1 MDIRDLF
8 LVIARGD
15 MPPERLVREIKQE
28 RERLAHTELALEKLK
43 LLTASWL
50 SQDPGKHGPY
60 VFFVRDYALDDSEGG
75 FPLVEWCDAF
85 FARSFVNDL
94 KHAEEGVGNH
104 YAGPHQEPQPVPLGK
119 YREVRN
125 EPCERCKRLMPV
137 IGVHHQSCDSPDG
150 DVWELEL
157 LTLCYRCPRVKQ
169 IGYRSSE
176 YRMTDRLKRPED
188 E

>member
-8 LVIARGD
+8 LMIARGD
-15 MPPERLVREIKQE
+15 MPPERLVKEIKRE
-28 RERLAHTELALEKLK
+28 RERLVHTGLALKYLE

-60 VFFVRDYALDDSEGG
+60 VFFVRDYAVNDSEG

-85 FARSFVNDL
+85 FARQFVNDL
-94 KHAEEGVGNH
+94 RHAEEGIGNH
-104 YAGPHQEPQPVPLGK
+104 YAGPHQDKTPVPLGE
-119 YREVRN
+119 YTEVRSV
-125 EPCERCKRLMPV
+125 PCENCGRPVPV

-157 LTLCYRCPRVKQ
+157 LTFCYKCPRVIQ
-169 IGYRSSE
+169 IAYRSSE
-176 YRMTDRLKRPED
+176 YRMTSRLKRPEND